1 MCLSVPSKII
11 KIEQDNFAIAET
23 LGVQRRVSLELI
35 AEPVNVGEYVLI
47 HVGYAMEKIDTKI
60 AQESIEIYQKMA
72 DDLAQENSEIYADI
86 AGKSDGSNQ

>member
-86 AGKSDGSNQ
+86 TGKIDGSNQ